1 MTFPEEESS
10 DEEYNP
16 AAEGSSDEEEEEESG
31 EEGEAPDTR
40 HSLSAREQS
49 QPQEG
54 GPTYMYM

>member
-31 EEGEAPDTR
+31 GEGEAPDTG
-40 HSLSAREQS
+40 HFLFAREQS
-49 QPQEG
+49 QSQEG
-54 GPTYMYM
+54 GPTYM